1 MPSRARA
8 ITARARSG
16 RLTQQQREANQKQDP
31 NDLSKLGMG
40 LPGTNVKQRVGA
52 YRQQQ
57 QAAGVTGPALRKA
70 IQAYRPTARAQ
81 RKEELMGQ
89 LPEDVRPWV
98 KHPATFLHK
107 HGQQPFG
114 RLAGIRT
121 ADEAL
126 GFTKDQIALRE
137 HLAQQLTPEGTAKVD
152 YREAGEPL
160 MTQDEKYLQERL
172 GQGFTPQERAA
183 YYGSLHDPLMSMA
196 QQANEDQMTKLSAA
210 GIDPR
215 SGVANARAAQVQQA
229 TAKGLAEA
237 GRETEEANLQ
247 RKQQIEQEAGQMSA
261 LEESRRSNEVQS
273 QLGRLATIE
282 AGMGGMANL
291 GENQRQFD
299 YELAEGQRQ
308 AALRRQDIASAAAKM
323 EPSTLEK
330 VSGGLQ
336 GFMAG
341 IGA

>member
-1 MPSRARA
+1 
-8 ITARARSG
+8 
-16 RLTQQQREANQKQDP
+16 
-31 NDLSKLGMG
+31 MG
-40 LPGTNVKQRVGA
+40 LPGTNVHQRVQQ

-57 QAAGVTGPALRKA
+57 EAAGVTGPALRRA
-70 IQAYRPTARAQ
+70 IQAYRPQAREAYKQ
-81 RKEELMGQ
+81 ELSGY
-89 LPEDVRPWV
+89 LPADVRPWV
-98 KHPATFLHK
+98 KHPATFLQK

-126 GFTKDQIALRE
+126 GFTQDQQALRE
-137 HLAQQLTPEGTAKVD
+137 HLQQQLTPEGTAKVD
-152 YREAGEPL
+152 YREEGEPL

-183 YYGSLHDPLMSMA
+183 YYGSLHDPLMA
-196 QQANEDQMTKLSAA
+196 QAAEANENQSTKLAAA

-215 SGVANARAAQVQQA
+215 SGVANARAQQVQAA
-229 TAKGLAEA
+229 TARGLAEA
-237 GRETEEANLQ
+237 GRQTEEANLQ
-247 RKQQIEQEAGQMSA
+247 RKQQIEQEAQNMSA
-261 LEESRRSNEVQS
+261 LEESRRSNEVGS
-273 QLGRLATIE
+273 QLSRLATIE

-308 AALRRQDIASAAAKM
+308 AALRRQDIADAAAKM